1 MFKKI
6 LVALDG
12 SQKSDKALD
21 FALDLAEKYSAE
33 ILLYSAIPP
42 ISSII
47 SAVYPSSDKYYA
59 VSKARHEQV
68 LEDALKKAKKLQPN
82 LNILTK
88 LAEGRPAD
96 KIIETAKLEKSDLII
111 VGDRG
116 LGGIKEFI
124 LGSVSHRVAD
134 TATCPVLIV
143 K

>member
-12 SQKSDKALD
+12 SQKSEKALD

-33 ILLYSAIPP
+33 ILLFSTVPP

-47 SAVYPSSDKYYA
+47 SAVYPGSDKYYA
-59 VSKARHEQV
+59 ASKARHEQV

-82 LNILTK
+82 LNILKK
-88 LAEGRPAD
+88 LIEGRPAD
-96 KIIETAKLEKSDLII
+96 KIINTAKLEKYDLII
-111 VGDRG
+111 MGDRG
-116 LGGIKEFI
+116 LGGIKEFF
-124 LGSVSHRVAD
+124 LGSVSDRVAD

>member
-12 SQKSDKALD
+12 SQKSDRAFD

-33 ILLYSAIPP
+33 ILIFSVVPLIP
-42 ISSII
+42 SII
-47 SAVYPSSDKYYA
+47 SAVYPGSDKYYA
-59 VSKARHEQV
+59 ASKARHEQV
-68 LEDALKKAKKLQPN
+68 LQDTLKKAKNLQPN

-88 LAEGRPAD
+88 LAEGRPAN
-96 KIIETAKLEKSDLII
+96 KILETAKLKKSDLII

-116 LGGIKEFI
+116 LGGIQEFI

-134 TATCPVLIV
+134 GATCPVLIV

>member
-6 LVALDG
+6 LIALDG
-12 SQKSDKALD
+12 SQKSEMALD
-21 FALDLAEKYSAE
+21 FALNLAEKYSAE
-33 ILLYSAIPP
+33 ILLFSAIPP

-47 SAVYPSSDKYYA
+47 SAVYPGSDKYYA
-59 VSKARHEQV
+59 ASKVRHEQV
-68 LEDALKKAKKLQPN
+68 LDDALKKSKKLQPD

-88 LAEGRPAD
+88 LEEGRPAD
-96 KIIETAKLEKSDLII
+96 KILETAKLEKSDLII

-116 LGGIKEFI
+116 LGGIKEVL

-134 TATCPVLIV
+134 MATCPVLIV